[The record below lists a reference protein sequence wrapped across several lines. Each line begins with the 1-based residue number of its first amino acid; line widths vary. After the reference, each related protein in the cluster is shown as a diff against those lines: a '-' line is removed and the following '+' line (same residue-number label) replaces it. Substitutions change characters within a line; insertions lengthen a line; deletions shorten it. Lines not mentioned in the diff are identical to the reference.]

1 MKTVILGLA
10 LISGVFIQPAFAQK
24 AEVSGKFNQSL
35 KSYYALKN
43 ALATDKQEEAPKLA
57 LALQTAVKEV
67 PHKGFKDTKQHLL
80 WMSESAVIQ
89 QKAVEL
95 SKNKDLKS
103 QRKNFES
110 ISTAFIQ
117 LTRELKLNDQD
128 AFVQYCP
135 MGKFSWLN
143 EVKEIQN
150 PYYGSEMYDCGT
162 VKDTLEKN

>member
-10 LISGVFIQPAFAQK
+10 LILGAFVQPVLAQK
-24 AEVSGKFNQSL
+24 AEVSDKFNQSL

-43 ALATDKQEEAPKLA
+43 VLATDKPEEAPKLA

-67 PHKGFKDTKQHLL
+67 PHKGFKDTRQHLL
-80 WMSESAVIQ
+80 WMAESAVIQ

-95 SKNKDLKS
+95 SKSNDLKS
-103 QRKNFES
+103 QRKSFEG
-110 ISTAFIQ
+110 ISTAFIK
-117 LTRELKLNDQD
+117 LAKEFKLNTQE

-150 PYYGSEMYDCGT
+150 PYYGSQMYDCGT
-162 VKDTLEKN
+162 VKDTLEMN

>member
-1 MKTVILGLA
+1 MKTVILSLV
-10 LISGVFIQPAFAQK
+10 LFSGTFVQPALAQK
-24 AEVSGKFNQSL
+24 TDVSGKFNQTL

-43 ALATDKQEEAPKLA
+43 VLATDKPDEAPKLA
-57 LALQTAVKEV
+57 LALQTAVREV

-89 QKAVEL
+89 QKAVAL
-95 SKNKDLKS
+95 SKSNDLKG
-103 QRKNFES
+103 QRKSFEG
-110 ISTAFIQ
+110 ISTAFIR
-117 LTRELKLNDQD
+117 LAKGLKLNNQE

-135 MGKFSWLN
+135 MGKLSWLN

-150 PYYGSEMYDCGT
+150 PYYGSQMYDCGT